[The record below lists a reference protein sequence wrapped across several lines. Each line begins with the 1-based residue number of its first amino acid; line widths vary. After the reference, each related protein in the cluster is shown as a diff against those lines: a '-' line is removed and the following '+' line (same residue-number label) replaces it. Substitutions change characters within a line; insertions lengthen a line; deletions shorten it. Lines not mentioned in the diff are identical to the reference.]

1 MKKIILTLFL
11 SLIWVSYA
19 PANETEWEGKCYI
32 QFEGELLVDNEICKM
47 SSSDMPIDDKDY
59 FLVTA
64 QEDGLW
70 DVHTSGCAYFFY
82 AQQFKLL
89 GKYFWEASFN
99 VSKEINKAQ
108 YYIRPM
114 DIDLYFIPGYDGSG
128 VCFIKD
134 EDKFCFE
141 Y

>member
-1 MKKIILTLFL
+1 
-11 SLIWVSYA
+11 
-19 PANETEWEGKCYI
+19 
-32 QFEGELLVDNEICKM
+32 M
-47 SSSDMPIDDKDY
+47 SSSDMPIDDKDN
-59 FLVTA
+59 FNVQALK
-64 QEDGLW
+64 
-70 DVHTSGCAYFFY
+70 DVLCDDNTSGCAYFFY
-82 AQQFKLL
+82 AQQDKLL

>member
-47 SSSDMPIDDKDY
+47 SSSDMPIDDKDN
-59 FLVTA
+59 FNVQALK
-64 QEDGLW
+64 
-70 DVHTSGCAYFFY
+70 DVLCDDNTSGCAYFFY
-82 AQQFKLL
+82 AQQDKLL

-114 DIDLYFIPGYDGSG
+114 DIDYYEPPGGGSG

-134 EDKFCFE
+134 DTKFCFE

>member
-1 MKKIILTLFL
+1 MKKLLGIIVLGLLL
-11 SLIWVSYA
+11 SGN
-19 PANETEWEGKCYI
+19 ANADETEWEGKCYI
-32 QFEGELLVDNEICKM
+32 QFEGEVLVDNEICKM
-47 SSSDMPIDDKDY
+47 SSSDMPIDDKD
-59 FLVTA
+59 FFIVQVLK
-64 QEDGLW
+64 
-70 DVHTSGCAYFFY
+70 DVLCDDNTSGCAYFFY
-82 AQQFKLL
+82 AQQNKLL

-99 VSKEINKAQ
+99 VSKEINRAQ

-114 DIDLYFIPGYDGSG
+114 DINFYFIPGHDGSG